1 MTGPGLARAGA
12 IRPWREEDIPRIA
25 ALVRELDEALG
36 GDFRPDEGRLRAMF
50 GRMAALPGIYETYV
64 YEEEGEVLGF
74 VSLLFYESAYHRVGT
89 AQVNE
94 LVVDAR
100 RRSGGV
106 GAALLARAVARARAR
121 GMDEIEVGVERENE
135 GARRFYARHG
145 ISEEYLLLGMEL

>member
-1 MTGPGLARAGA
+1 MTSPGMVRPGA
-12 IRPWREEDIPRIA
+12 IRPWREEDLSRIA

-50 GRMAALPGIYETYV
+50 ESMSALPGIYETYV

-74 VSLLFYESAYHRVGT
+74 VSLLFYESVYHRVGT

-100 RRSGGV
+100 RRSGGI
-106 GAALLARAVARARAR
+106 GAALLTQAVARARAR
-121 GMDEIEVGVERENE
+121 GMDEIEVGVERTNE

-145 ISEEYLLLGMEL
+145 ISEEYILLGMEL